1 MKLIVYVLIC
11 KHKIC
16 RPLSEFV
23 AHHKAESET
32 PHIFLKKVV
41 MDYEKRL
48 LCVILAVS
56 GGFCSHDG
64 KVCDM
69 EWKDVTVQQ

>member
-1 MKLIVYVLIC
+1 V
-11 KHKIC
+11 
-16 RPLSEFV
+16 
-23 AHHKAESET
+23 HHKAESEI
-32 PHIFLKKVV
+32 PLIFLKKVV